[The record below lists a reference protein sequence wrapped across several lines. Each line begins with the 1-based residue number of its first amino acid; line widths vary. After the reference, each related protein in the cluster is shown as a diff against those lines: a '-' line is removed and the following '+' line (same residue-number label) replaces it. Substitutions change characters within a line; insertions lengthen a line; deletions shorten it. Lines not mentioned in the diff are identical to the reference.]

1 MTTKSVSYFS
11 AELIAL
17 IDRDFDGSQ
26 LKFIGAV
33 GIDQSMVSRHCAGLL
48 IPGSSTID
56 RLAKTLSVTQ
66 ALPLV
71 VGYLQD
77 HCPLH
82 LRPQVEIRAKPQ
94 SGKVQVKENL
104 KIDLA
109 KFPMHQRTVIQG
121 FINIVTTDSRAAELG
136 NILIKYYDKNKISSS
151 LTDTKFG

>member
-1 MTTKSVSYFS
+1 
-11 AELIAL
+11 
-17 IDRDFDGSQ
+17 
-26 LKFIGAV
+26 
-33 GIDQSMVSRHCAGLL
+33 MVSRHCAGLL

-121 FINIVTTDSRAAELG
+121 FINIVTTDSRATELG
-136 NILIKYYDKNKISSS
+136 DILIKYYDKNKFSSS

>member
-1 MTTKSVSYFS
+1 M
-11 AELIAL
+11 AL

-26 LKFIGAV
+26 LKFIKAV
-33 GIDQSMVSRHCAGLL
+33 GIDQSMVSRHCSGLL

-136 NILIKYYDKNKISSS
+136 DILIKFYDKNKFSSS